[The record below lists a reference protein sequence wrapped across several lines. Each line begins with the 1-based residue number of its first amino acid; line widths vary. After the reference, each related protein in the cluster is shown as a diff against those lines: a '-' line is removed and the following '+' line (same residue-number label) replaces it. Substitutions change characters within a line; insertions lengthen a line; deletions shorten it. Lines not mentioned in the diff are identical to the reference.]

1 MQFYCKPALTCS
13 FYENLGLENALIL
26 VHTLHMGK
34 TVGLNIKIDPGS
46 SLPVFIQIVDA
57 VSKGV
62 EKGAITPGTRLPAT
76 RTLAATLGVATN
88 TVAKAYRE
96 LERHGVVQGRGRLG
110 TYVLDRD
117 QAATHRAAG
126 AYSRSM
132 KSLGHSLEEAQDYL
146 AYAWS

>member
-1 MQFYCKPALTCS
+1 M
-13 FYENLGLENALIL
+13 
-26 VHTLHMGK
+26 
-34 TVGLNIKIDPGS
+34 
-46 SLPVFIQIVDA
+46 
-57 VSKGV
+57 
-62 EKGAITPGTRLPAT
+62 
-76 RTLAATLGVATN
+76 
-88 TVAKAYRE
+88 
-96 LERHGVVQGRGRLG
+96 VQGRGRLG

>member
-1 MQFYCKPALTCS
+1 MLIIYLQISFKPALTC
-13 FYENLGLENALIL
+13 IL
-26 VHTLHMGK
+26 MRIRDWKNTPEMMHTLHMGK

-57 VSKGV
+57 VSKSV

-96 LERHGVVQGRGRLG
+96 LERHGVVQGRGR
-110 TYVLDRD
+110 
-117 QAATHRAAG
+117 
-126 AYSRSM
+126 
-132 KSLGHSLEEAQDYL
+132 
-146 AYAWS
+146 

>member
-1 MQFYCKPALTCS
+1 
-13 FYENLGLENALIL
+13 
-26 VHTLHMGK
+26 MGK

-62 EKGAITPGTRLPAT
+62 EKGAITPGTRL
-76 RTLAATLGVATN
+76 
-88 TVAKAYRE
+88 AKAYRE

>member
-1 MQFYCKPALTCS
+1 MM
-13 FYENLGLENALIL
+13 
-26 VHTLHMGK
+26 HTLHMGK

-88 TVAKAYRE
+88 TVAKAYR
-96 LERHGVVQGRGRLG
+96 LG

>member
-1 MQFYCKPALTCS
+1 MLSPAGFAKTWDWKKS
-13 FYENLGLENALIL
+13 LEM

-57 VSKGV
+57 VSKSV

>member
-1 MQFYCKPALTCS
+1 
-13 FYENLGLENALIL
+13 
-26 VHTLHMGK
+26 MGK

-110 TYVLDRD
+110 TYVLDR
-117 QAATHRAAG
+117 HRAAG